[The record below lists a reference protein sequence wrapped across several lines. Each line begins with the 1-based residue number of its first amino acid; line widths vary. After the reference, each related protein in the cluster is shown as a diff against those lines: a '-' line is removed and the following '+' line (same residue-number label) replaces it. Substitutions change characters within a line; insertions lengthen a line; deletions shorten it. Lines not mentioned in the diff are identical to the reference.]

1 MTVNEVKEKYVRV
14 VKING
19 KWNAY
24 LQIDQQGFCV
34 CEQTTKKRANW
45 YADMLT
51 AALQRLITNEMKE
64 NERSKV

>member
-1 MTVNEVKEKYVRV
+1 MNVAEVKEKYVRV

-45 YADMLT
+45 YADMLSV
-51 AALQRLITNEMKE
+51 ALERLMAK
-64 NERSKV
+64 KDVG